1 MTPVDYPVSMRLMT
15 GLATLLLFQ
24 GCASI
29 TPPAPLT
36 RYEFEQPHMGTL
48 FKITLYSTNKV
59 SARIASDAAFVKIAA
74 LDRMMTDYD
83 PDSELMRLCR
93 QPISKPVRVSN
104 DLFIVL
110 EESLRI
116 ARASDGAFDPTIGPV
131 IRQWRR
137 ARRQETLPTP
147 EQIEHA
153 QKSVG
158 WQKLVLDPANRTATL
173 LAPDMQ
179 LDLGGIAKGYAAD
192 KALAVLRENGISC
205 ALVAASGDIAVGD
218 APPEQKGWR
227 VTIGIPYSG
236 SMFSKTFL
244 LCNAAVSTSGDTEQ
258 FVVIGSQRYSHIVNP
273 HTGIGLTNQL
283 QVSVISRHALHTDAL
298 STTVCVLGEERG
310 FEFTKKFP
318 QTVAMILRYENGKLE
333 FKASSQTIKLAGVIE
348 E

>member
-1 MTPVDYPVSMRLMT
+1 
-15 GLATLLLFQ
+15 
-24 GCASI
+24 
-29 TPPAPLT
+29 
-36 RYEFEQPHMGTL
+36 MGTL
-48 FKITLYSTNKV
+48 FKITLYATNEP
-59 SARIASDAAFVKIAA
+59 SARFASDAAFVKIAA

-83 PDSELMRLCR
+83 PESELMRLCR
-93 QPISKPVRVSN
+93 QPINKPVRVSD
-104 DLFIVL
+104 DLFFVL
-110 EESLRI
+110 EESLKI

-137 ARRQETLPTP
+137 ARRQGTLPTP
-147 EQIEHA
+147 EQIQNAE
-153 QKSVG
+153 KSVG
-158 WQKLVLDPANRTATL
+158 WQKLALDSANRTVTL

-192 KALAVLRENGISC
+192 KALAVLRENGISR

-227 VTIGIPYSG
+227 ATIGTPYSG
-236 SMFSKTFL
+236 STSSKSFL
-244 LCNAAVSTSGDTEQ
+244 LSNVAISTSGDTEQ
-258 FVVIGSQRYSHIVNP
+258 FVVIGGQRYSHIVNP

-283 QVSVISRHALHTDAL
+283 QVSVISRRATQTDAL

-310 FEFTKKFP
+310 FELIKKSP

-333 FKASSQTIKLAGVIE
+333 FKTSSRTIELPGVLE